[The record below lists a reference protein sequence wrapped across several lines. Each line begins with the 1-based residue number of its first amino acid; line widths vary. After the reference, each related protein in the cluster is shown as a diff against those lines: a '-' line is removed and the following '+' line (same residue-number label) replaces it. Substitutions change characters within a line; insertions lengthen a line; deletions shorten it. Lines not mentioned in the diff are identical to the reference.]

1 MENRQRRGMGE
12 RDGWG
17 REAGFSAAAAKYAAS
32 GRNDEFWVEAEENRQ
47 RQMQRRNAGV
57 LRFAQNDKSS
67 SAQNDKSSFAQN
79 DKSGFA
85 QDDKSICCV
94 EQGYCGVEL

>member
-17 REAGFSAAAAKYAAS
+17 REAGFSAEAAKDAAS

-57 LRFAQNDKSS
+57 LRFAQNDKSGF
-67 SAQNDKSSFAQN
+67 AQDDKSS
-79 DKSGFA
+79 FA

>member
-1 MENRQRRGMGE
+1 
-12 RDGWG
+12 
-17 REAGFSAAAAKYAAS
+17 
-32 GRNDEFWVEAEENRQ
+32 
-47 RQMQRRNAGV
+47 

-67 SAQNDKSSFAQN
+67 FAQDDKSGFAQD

-94 EQGYCGVEL
+94 EQGYCGAEL